1 MAVGIAAAAG
11 ALRACR
17 VHTTGATQA
26 LRPIMCRFGTATRH
40 RAPFEPTLKHPFTR
54 ELHAYWTERR
64 GERRAPERAD
74 IDPASIRRIL
84 GDSLVL
90 SCDVGEIAHFRVAGT
105 RLCALFG
112 RELRGEPFASIWD
125 ADSVATI
132 RDIVRIVAEEGIGVV
147 AGASAQCSEDLNT
160 DLEMLLLPLLH
171 GGRIGTR
178 LIGSLAPLTR
188 PFWLGIWPATPLRLG
203 SIKYVA
209 PDADPKSFAGLHA
222 QHPAG
227 TRLTVIDGGRA

>member
-1 MAVGIAAAAG
+1 MAVGIAAAAR
-11 ALRACR
+11 AFRACR

-26 LRPIMCRFGTATRH
+26 LRPIMSRFGTATRH
-40 RAPFEPTLKHPFTR
+40 LLPFGPTLKHPFTQ

-74 IDPASIRRIL
+74 IDPAAIRRIL

-90 SCDVGEIAHFRVAGT
+90 SCDAGEVPQFRVAGT

-125 ADSVATI
+125 ADSAVAVG
-132 RDIVRIVAEEGIGVV
+132 DIVRIAACEGVGVV
-147 AGASAQCSEDLNT
+147 AGASAHASEDLDA
-160 DLEMLLLPLLH
+160 DLEMLLLPLMH

-188 PFWLGIWPATPLRLG
+188 PFWLGMWLSTPLRLG
-203 SIKYVA
+203 AIKYVGH
-209 PDADPKSFAGLHA
+209 DAGSASLGCLHA
-222 QHPAG
+222 QHPPG